1 MDYVIDDLVVD
12 KRNDRLYGD
21 MKVDGESIKTC
32 VRRCGYRNGGLMFN
46 GLDVL
51 PPCPGGG

>member
-32 VRRCGYRNGGLMFN
+32 VRRCGYRNGGLMFM
-46 GLDVL
+46 D
-51 PPCPGGG
+51 

>member
-21 MKVDGESIKTC
+21 MIVDGESIKTC
-32 VRRCGYRNGGLMFN
+32 VRRCGYRIGGLMSM
-46 GLDVL
+46 G
-51 PPCPGGG
+51 